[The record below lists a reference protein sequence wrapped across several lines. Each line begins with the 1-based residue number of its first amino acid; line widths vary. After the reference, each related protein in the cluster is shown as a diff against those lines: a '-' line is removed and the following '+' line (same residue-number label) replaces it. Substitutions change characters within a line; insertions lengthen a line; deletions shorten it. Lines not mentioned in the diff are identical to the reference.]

1 MEAATLLP
9 FAQVSVRH
17 GRLTIDALVVDD
29 EAVVRLARDATDP
42 TRFVLDALGVG
53 ARVLDR
59 EQTSAQ
65 TDVVKAEFER
75 MRSEF
80 TERSK
85 AVADRLDQ
93 KVDQAFAPGEGH
105 VSRVLARHFGDE
117 SSGAVQHKVRAVVTE
132 LAGQI
137 REDVRK
143 QFTSTGQDNPIV
155 AIQQASLRV
164 IRDNASQQAERLAAM
179 DARLEAMRVQM
190 SELKAEKEKLES
202 VAAEVQRGTAKGRSY
217 EESVYEALDAIS
229 QGQGDDCDAV
239 GDTKGVGGRKGD
251 VVIALD
257 ACAGPARGR
266 IVIEAK
272 NSRLSK
278 RQALDELDEAMATR
292 DADYAIF
299 VVPSED
305 RLPARTHDLREF
317 NGNKLF
323 VVFDPESGAR
333 GGLEVAYKLAR
344 ARVLMARGDTAGID
358 PAAVRSEV
366 ERAFAAM
373 EDVRRVKSQ
382 LTQATTYIGEATKIV
397 DTLATNV
404 RGHLGQ
410 IDALLRPAEDDADV
424 EAR

>member
-93 KVDQAFAPGEGH
+93 KVDQAFAPDEGH

-202 VAAEVQRGTAKGRSY
+202 VAAEVQRGRPRAASY
-217 EESVYEALDAIS
+217 EESVYEALGRHLAGPGRRLRRGRRHEGRRRA
-229 QGQGDDCDAV
+229 QG
-239 GDTKGVGGRKGD
+239 R

-257 ACAGPARGR
+257 ACAGPARGESSSR
-266 IVIEAK
+266 PRTR
-272 NSRLSK
+272 RLSK

-305 RLPARTHDLREF
+305 RCRPRTHDLREF

-323 VVFDPESGAR
+323 VVFDPES
-333 GGLEVAYKLAR
+333 AR
-344 ARVLMARGDTAGID
+344 AAAWRSPTSWHG
-358 PAAVRSEV
+358 PAC
-366 ERAFAAM
+366 
-373 EDVRRVKSQ
+373 
-382 LTQATTYIGEATKIV
+382 
-397 DTLATNV
+397 
-404 RGHLGQ
+404 
-410 IDALLRPAEDDADV
+410 
-424 EAR
+424 